1 VGWRRRKRTNTVR
14 GSGLSARVDSFEP
27 TRSDTAPSGP
37 QENCPA
43 TSRLQRSASP
53 GMCSIE
59 ANCLPRQNDA
69 PDPRITLHFDEV
81 VFLHNPERFWAAMR
95 FAQSQ

>member
-14 GSGLSARVDSFEP
+14 GSGLSARVDYFEP

-37 QENCPA
+37 QEHCPA

-59 ANCLPRQNDA
+59 VNCLPRQNDS
-69 PDPRITLHFDEV
+69 RHYGIGRSTRRL
-81 VFLHNPERFWAAMR
+81 WGG
-95 FAQSQ
+95 SQAR